1 MARAMINNPEFIIA
15 DEPT

>member
-1 MARAMINNPEFIIA
+1 MARAMINNPEFVIA